1 MYFSDK
7 FICATQEYS
16 SYDKFV
22 PSPYFRK
29 EFELCA
35 GINALDITICGLG
48 FYRLWINGKEITK
61 GIIAPYVS
69 NPDDIKYYDR
79 YDILNC
85 VNEGK
90 NVIGIQLGNG
100 MLNNPGGEIWDFE
113 KASFRRSPCVAFS
126 VEGETVDGERI
137 FFEADEEDY
146 LLFENEIVRDIFIR
160 VYSLADENGQL
171 HSHVEDG
178 LYMWEELVHDEMM
191 LYINLAV
198 EEYDKETVGKR
209 DISTA
214 NLGRTI
220 GGTLLIHH
228 FDRYVYHSI
237 RLMIPSFIASVFFQ
251 IRPIYLLC
259 HFITLLIYLF
269 AISGIIWLRK
279 NGGNR
284 KLIDYMAGIVVTL
297 ILMVIIVNLV
307 FTGLQ
312 RYVVYGM
319 GIFWCG
325 MYLQLKEVWILL
337 RQKDAIKMP
346 IFKGRI

>member
-35 GINALDITICGLG
+35 VINALDITICGLG

-79 YDILNC
+79 YDILNY

-126 VEGETVDGERI
+126 VEGQTFDGERI
-137 FFEADEEDY
+137 FFEADEEV
-146 LLFENEIVRDIFIR
+146 FC
-160 VYSLADENGQL
+160 AG
-171 HSHVEDG
+171 
-178 LYMWEELVHDEMM
+178 
-191 LYINLAV
+191 
-198 EEYDKETVGKR
+198 
-209 DISTA
+209 
-214 NLGRTI
+214 
-220 GGTLLIHH
+220 
-228 FDRYVYHSI
+228 YVCCTCI
-237 RLMIPSFIASVFFQ
+237 CMR
-251 IRPIYLLC
+251 R
-259 HFITLLIYLF
+259 
-269 AISGIIWLRK
+269 
-279 NGGNR
+279 
-284 KLIDYMAGIVVTL
+284 
-297 ILMVIIVNLV
+297 
-307 FTGLQ
+307 
-312 RYVVYGM
+312 
-319 GIFWCG
+319 
-325 MYLQLKEVWILL
+325 L
-337 RQKDAIKMP
+337 RQE
-346 IFKGRI
+346 G